1 MPTAE
6 LTTTSSSSATGRST
20 ILTDR
25 VVNDATTASFVA
37 ATAVTMWCAAVDIL
51 FQQQMPWTTLAIVT
65 VIAYAVCIVAAQW
78 MAALVSLVR
87 RSSAMLASV
96 LFAGAAAGAGLWSL
110 LAWSS
115 QTLSAAVTLELV
127 GGAVTAL
134 LVLFVW
140 LAPDDRRDRRRS
152 A

>member
-1 MPTAE
+1 
-6 LTTTSSSSATGRST
+6 
-20 ILTDR
+20 
-25 VVNDATTASFVA
+25 
-37 ATAVTMWCAAVDIL
+37 
-51 FQQQMPWTTLAIVT
+51 
-65 VIAYAVCIVAAQW
+65 
-78 MAALVSLVR
+78 
-87 RSSAMLASV
+87 MLASV

-140 LAPDDRRDRRRS
+140 LAPDDRRDRRDRRRS